1 MGPRRAEELSV
12 EIKVDLALVNA
23 KAPLKALAD
32 VLLRWSEGEL
42 TIRRCPVFQKSGEP
56 PWANLP
62 RLPIDKNGQKQFVPL
77 IDLSR
82 ELKQR
87 VLDAMLIEYGRK
99 TDAR

>member
-1 MGPRRAEELSV
+1 MGLEGAEELSV
-12 EIKVDLALVNA
+12 EIRVKLALVDA

-62 RLPIDKNGQKQFVPL
+62 RLPIDKNGKKQSVSL

-82 ELKQR
+82 VLKQR
-87 VLDAMLIEYGRK
+87 VLDAMLIEYERK
-99 TDAR
+99 KDAR